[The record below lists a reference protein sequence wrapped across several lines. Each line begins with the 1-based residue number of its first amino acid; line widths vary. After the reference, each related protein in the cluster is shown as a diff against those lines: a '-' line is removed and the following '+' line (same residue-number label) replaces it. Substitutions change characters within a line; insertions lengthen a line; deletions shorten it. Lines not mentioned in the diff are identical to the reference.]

1 MKKTKI
7 VATISDTYCEVDFIQ
22 SLYDA
27 GMNVV
32 RLNTAHQTLEGTQK
46 IIDNT
51 RKISGKI
58 ALLVDTKGPEV
69 RTTQMKDPIEIKEGE
84 EIKLKGDKNTESSRD
99 CIYVTY
105 NQFVR
110 DVPVGSKILFDD
122 GEIELVVER
131 KDADHL
137 HCKAVN
143 PGFLMS
149 KKSVNVPG
157 VRINLPSLNE
167 KDKTYVDF
175 AIKNDLE
182 FIAHSF
188 VRNKE
193 DINEIQKLL
202 DEKKSKIKIIAK
214 IENQEGFDNID
225 EILDHSYG
233 VMVARGD
240 LAIEMPY
247 EKIPV
252 VQNIII
258 NKCIAKRKPVI
269 IATQMLHSMINNP
282 RPTRAEVSDIANA
295 VLSQADAVMLSGE
308 TAFGKYPV
316 EAVRT
321 MAKVAEEAENAK
333 QPINNVDKLVLSTE
347 VSAWIT
353 KNAVQASVKLNARA
367 IIIDTF
373 SGRTVLNSAGFRGI
387 KPIYAQCYSKR
398 VMRELALSY
407 GVFPEYL
414 DEYKSVDDFVHEA
427 LKTLIDKNLL
437 TKNDIVVIV
446 AGNFGKHNGAS
457 FIEISDVQSLLN

>member
-7 VATISDTYCEVDFIQ
+7 VATISDTSCKVDFIQ

-46 IIDNT
+46 VIDNT
-51 RKISGKI
+51 RKVSDKI

-69 RTTQMKDPIEIKEGE
+69 RTTQMEDPVEVVKGEQIK
-84 EIKLKGDKNTESSRD
+84 IKGDAHTNSCRD
-99 CIYVTY
+99 CIYVNY
-105 NQFVR
+105 HDFVN
-110 DVPVGSKILFDD
+110 DVPVGANILFDD
-122 GEIELVVER
+122 GEIELKVGK
-131 KDADHL
+131 KDQEYL
-137 HCKAVN
+137 YCEVMN
-143 PGFLMS
+143 SGFIMS

-157 VRINLPSLNE
+157 TRINLPSLNE
-167 KDKTYVDF
+167 KDKIYIDF

-188 VRNKE
+188 VRNKQDVK
-193 DINEIQKLL
+193 DIQDIL
-202 DEKKSKIKIIAK
+202 DAQQSKIKIIAK
-214 IENQEGFDNID
+214 IENQEGVDNID
-225 EILDHSYG
+225 EILDNVYG

-240 LAIEMPY
+240 LAIEVPY

-252 VQNIII
+252 VQKNLID
-258 NKCIAKRKPVI
+258 KCLTKRKPVI

-295 VLSQADAVMLSGE
+295 VMTQADAVMLSGE

-321 MAKVAEEAENAK
+321 MAKVAEETENAK
-333 QPINNVDKLVLSTE
+333 RPVNNVDKQILSTE

-373 SGRTVLNSAGFRGI
+373 SGRTVLNSAGYRGI
-387 KPIYAQCYSKR
+387 KPIYAQCYNER

-407 GVFPEYL
+407 GIYSNYLKEYTN
-414 DEYKSVDDFVHEA
+414 VDDFVRQA
-427 LKTLIDKNLL
+427 LKSLLKDNLV
-437 TKNDIVVIV
+437 NEEDRVVVV

-457 FIEISDVQSLLN
+457 FIEISDVKSLL